1 MNQAP
6 YHIIKLAKKY
16 LHYYLTAANGKGHGI
31 HSPFVYDF
39 VTKVLDDRRHYY
51 AYDKVEALRDRLMN
65 DKRIIPVE
73 DLGAGSGR
81 DSAAERSIAS
91 IARNAAKPKK
101 LGQLLFRIVDHYQPG
116 VCIELGTSLGL
127 TSAYL
132 ALGNP
137 KGKLFTLEGSAAIA
151 GVAKENL
158 LALGIDNVE
167 LLKGNFD
174 DTLLPL
180 LHGLQSIDL
189 AFIDGNH
196 RYEPTMRY
204 FGQLMEKIHNQTMLV
219 FDDIHWSEGM
229 EKAWEEIKADPRVTL
244 SIDLFFL
251 GIVIFSP
258 DIKVKQHFTV
268 RF

>member
-1 MNQAP
+1 MDQAP
-6 YHIIKLAKKY
+6 YHIVKLAKKY
-16 LHYYLTAANGKGHGI
+16 LHYFLTAANGKGHGI

-39 VTKVLDDRRHYY
+39 VTKVLNDRRHYY
-51 AYDKVEALRDRLMN
+51 AYDKVEALRARLGK
-65 DKRIIPVE
+65 DKKVIPVE

-81 DSAAERSIAS
+81 DRAAERSIAS
-91 IARNAAKPKK
+91 LAGNAAKPAR

-137 KGKLFTLEGSAAIA
+137 KGKLYTLEGSPAIA
-151 GVAKENL
+151 NVANENFL
-158 LALGIDNVE
+158 SLGIDNVE
-167 LLKGNFD
+167 LLTGNFD
-174 DTLLPL
+174 DTLMPL
-180 LHGLQSIDL
+180 LQGLEHIDL

-204 FGQLMEKIHNQTMLV
+204 FGQLMQKTHDQSMLV

-251 GIVIFSP
+251 GIVIFNP